1 MGEGRDEPMEDI
13 AYLARSSNRVRLLE
27 TLAAGAYS
35 RRDLVDRTGIAPATI
50 SRIVNEFEDRE
61 WAERTS
67 DGIYTATATGSLI
80 VAEFAPLVDA
90 MDTIRTLGEA
100 ATWIPTEELSIGIE
114 QFEDAEVRRSPP
126 NAPTSMIDY
135 LAECFREAS
144 VARNMTFL
152 DAPAQVVDAMVTAV
166 DEGRLT
172 VEVIFAGGLVDF
184 LLDRGEPPEWS
195 RHVDAGISVYRYD
208 DHIPC
213 HLFLFD
219 DRVLIMNDR
228 PPGGGGF
235 VESEDETVLAAA
247 NDLFEGYRDD
257 AEPVEADVFE

>member
-27 TLAAGAYS
+27 TLAAGSYS
-35 RRDLVDRTGIAPATI
+35 RRDLVDRTRIAPATI

-67 DGIYTATATGSLI
+67 DGTYTTTATGSLV

-90 MDTIRTLGEA
+90 MATIRTLGEA
-100 ATWIPTEELSIGIE
+100 ATWIPTDELSIGIE
-114 QFEDAEVRRSPP
+114 HFGDAEVRRSPP
-126 NAPTSMIDY
+126 NAPMSMVEY

-144 VARNMTFL
+144 SARSMTFL
-152 DAPAQVVDAMVTAV
+152 ETPSQIVDVMAAGL
-166 DEGRLT
+166 DEGDLT
-172 VEVIFAGGLVDF
+172 VEVVLTGGLIEF
-184 LLDRGEPPEWS
+184 LLERAELPEWTD
-195 RHVDAGISVYRYD
+195 HVGGGIEVYRYD
-208 DHIPC
+208 AHIPC

-219 DRVLIMNDR
+219 ERVLIMNDR

-247 NDLFEGYRDD
+247 NDLFERYRDD
-257 AEPVEADVFE
+257 AEPVGADVFE